1 MSLNDIHSSKVLLNE
16 MAIPA
21 TVSTVSGL
29 REVWF
34 VVGNLKTSSSLKG
47 IPFLSIFLLKFLNLF
62 TF

>member
-21 TVSTVSGL
+21 TVSGL

-47 IPFLSIFLLKFLNLF
+47 TPFLSIFLLKFLNLF